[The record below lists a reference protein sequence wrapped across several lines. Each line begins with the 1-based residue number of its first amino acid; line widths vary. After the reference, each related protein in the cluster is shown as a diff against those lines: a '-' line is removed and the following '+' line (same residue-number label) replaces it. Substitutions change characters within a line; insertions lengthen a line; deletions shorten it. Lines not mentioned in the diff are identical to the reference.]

1 MIKKEYVYKIG
12 ILGKPHGVHGELQ
25 MQFSDDIFDRTEA
38 TYLILDIEGILVP
51 FFMKE
56 YRFRSDT
63 TVLMKFIDVNT
74 KEAAQELTGVEVY
87 FPRKAIHSENQ
98 DFNWVH
104 LVGFSLLNANDKVI
118 VGTIASINTSTANFL
133 FEVDKPASDRLLIPA
148 NEELITEIDSEAR
161 TITVDIPD
169 GLLDL

>member
-1 MIKKEYVYKIG
+1 
-12 ILGKPHGVHGELQ
+12 
-25 MQFSDDIFDRTEA
+25 
-38 TYLILDIEGILVP
+38 
-51 FFMKE
+51 
-56 YRFRSDT
+56 
-63 TVLMKFIDVNT
+63 MKFIDVNT

-98 DFNWVH
+98 DFNWVQ